1 MSKLEEVVKSL
12 PPDLQHEVEDF
23 VQFLIQKRT
32 RRGGGK
38 LQQAWAG
45 ALRNYREQY
54 TSLELQRKA
63 FEWRGD

>member
-32 RRGGGK
+32 RRGGEASASMGWC
-38 LQQAWAG
+38 A
-45 ALRNYREQY
+45 
-54 TSLELQRKA
+54 
-63 FEWRGD
+63 